1 MTRNGFITLLVLL
14 VITIIFQSVIVV
26 RDTEKAIL
34 LKLGA
39 FERTLD
45 PGLNFKVPFIDSVI
59 KFEGRIRTL
68 DTPPDLSLIH
78 I

>member
-14 VITIIFQSVIVV
+14 VITIIFQSVVVV

-45 PGLNFKVPFIDSVI
+45 PGLNFKVPFV
-59 KFEGRIRTL
+59 
-68 DTPPDLSLIH
+68 LSLIH